1 MLARVSHLESFRQ
14 WQQDEDASTEDLIR
28 RLTTGIDS
36 DAMRAGR
43 AFHKALETAPYGQ
56 HDTLHADGYVFQF
69 PQDSTLIL
77 PTVRELRATKAYGPL
92 TVTGCVDA
100 MAGRTIDDH
109 KTTGRFDP
117 ERYLTGFQWRLYLD
131 MFEADT
137 FRWNVFEIDE
147 VRPLVY
153 SVAAPQHLTQYRYPG
168 MADDCARLAAD
179 FFKFAREHLPDG
191 PLVTL

>member
-1 MLARVSHLESFRQ
+1 MLARVSHIESFRQ
-14 WQQDEDASTEDLIR
+14 WQQDEDASTEDLIH
-28 RLTTGIDS
+28 RLTAGIDP

-77 PTVRELRATKAYGPL
+77 PTVRELRGSKAYGPL

-100 MAGRTIDDH
+100 INGRSIDDH
-109 KTTGRFDP
+109 KSTGRFDP

-147 VRPLVY
+147 VKPRIY
-153 SVAAPQHLTQYRYPG
+153 SVADPQVLTQYRYPR
-168 MADDCARLAAD
+168 MHEECARLAAD
-179 FFKFAREHLPDG
+179 FYEFARVHLPGG
-191 PLVTL
+191 PLVQL